1 MNILKWIQT
10 SLKKLNTVRK
20 LHMTQEEPIPTMSC
34 TGVESQPAAAEKTST
49 GSQDSEPGRSSAGPT
64 SASPSPKAPPNA
76 AQAPAHRP
84 QQLQWKETCSCSI
97 HLGRTWSRMC
107 SKPIWTILTFTQHQK
122 AFLFIS
128 LNITLQYLVG
138 FHEVDPDFSKKAKHS
153 QKTFP
158 QSSI

>member
-76 AQAPAHRP
+76 AQAPATSVEGDVLVFYPSWAHVE
-84 QQLQWKETCSCSI
+84 QDVLQTDLDHFNIYPTSKGFSFHKFEHHPSV
-97 HLGRTWSRMC
+97 LSRL
-107 SKPIWTILTFTQHQK
+107 S
-122 AFLFIS
+122 
-128 LNITLQYLVG
+128 
-138 FHEVDPDFSKKAKHS
+138 
-153 QKTFP
+153 
-158 QSSI
+158 